1 MGKKI
6 YLSPSSQPENTY
18 AYGNTNEQVQCRRI
32 ADACEVALKRC
43 GFEVK
48 NGNSGTIYTRVA
60 ESNAWGADLH
70 VPIHTNAY
78 NGNVSGTRIF
88 CFNGN
93 GEGNKAA
100 QAVFKTLAPI
110 TPGTSESITANP
122 SLYEVNDAAAPTVY
136 VEAEFHDVAACAKWI
151 IENVEAIGEAIC
163 QGICNYFKV
172 EYKAPVKVKY
182 SVVFGE
188 YSSSKDADAALADI
202 CAKVVAAEN
211 ALNDALSQMVALDKE
226 LHKAKVVKE

>member
-1 MGKKI
+1 MAKKI
-6 YLSPSSQPENTY
+6 YLSPSSQPENAY

-60 ESNAWGADLH
+60 ESNTWGADLH

-88 CFNGN
+88 CFNDA

-110 TPGTSESITANP
+110 TPGASESITANP
-122 SLYEVNDAAAPTVY
+122 SLYEVNEAVAPTVY

-182 SVVFGE
+182 SVVLGE
-188 YSSSKDADAALADI
+188 YKSSEDADAALADI

-211 ALNDALSQMVALDKE
+211 ALSEALSQMVALDKE